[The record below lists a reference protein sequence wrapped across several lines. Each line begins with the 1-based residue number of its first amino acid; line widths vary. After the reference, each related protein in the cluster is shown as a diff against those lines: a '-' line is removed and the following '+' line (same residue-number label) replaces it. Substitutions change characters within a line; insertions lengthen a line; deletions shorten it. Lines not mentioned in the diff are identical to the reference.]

1 MIEQQFT
8 QIIEGNMPEEEI
20 KRFLLDLK
28 AKGETPEDIASAA
41 RALLKACKP
50 FPRPDYE
57 FADLVGTGGDEQGTL
72 NISTAAAFL
81 VAAMGLPVAKHGNK
95 SVSSKCGSADVLVS
109 LGANL
114 ELSPEKSR
122 ECLDKIGFCFLLAPV
137 YHPGMRHAMAARKA
151 LHTRTIFNLLGPLVN
166 PARPLIQLTG
176 VYDPALCRPM
186 AETFQKLGS
195 KRVLVVH
202 GSGLDEIAIH
212 GPTQAVLLK
221 DGEILELT
229 LHPKHQEP
237 LESIKGGEPEENAAW
252 LKRVLKG
259 QATPAQNQAVALN
272 ASALVGLAR
281 SGDFY
286 NEAIDVL
293 LLGRAYE
300 KLEAFVE
307 FTSCL
312 SQG

>member
-1 MIEQQFT
+1 MIEQLFT

-28 AKGETPEDIASAA
+28 AKGETSEDIASAA
-41 RALLKACKP
+41 RALIKACKP
-50 FPRPDYE
+50 FPKPDYE

-122 ECLDKIGFCFLLAPV
+122 ECLDQIGFCFLLAPV
-137 YHPGMRHAMAARKA
+137 YHPGMRHAMGARKA

-166 PARPLIQLTG
+166 PARPPIQLTG

-186 AETFQKLGS
+186 AETFKRLGS
-195 KRVLVVH
+195 KSVLVVH

-221 DGEILELT
+221 DGEISEFT
-229 LHPKHQEP
+229 LQPKHQES
-237 LESIKGGEPEENAAW
+237 LESIRGGEPAENAAW
-252 LKRVLKG
+252 LKRVLQG
-259 QATPAQNQAVALN
+259 QATSAQNQAVALN
-272 ASALVGLAR
+272 AAALFGLAQA
-281 SGDFY
+281 GDFY
-286 NEAIDVL
+286 EQALETL
-293 LLGRAYE
+293 LAGKAYD
-300 KLEAFVE
+300 KLQAFIE
-307 FTSCL
+307 FS
-312 SQG
+312 SR